1 MDHTKLEIDQLQ
13 IAMENGEITSKA
25 LVIEFLK
32 RITEIDSCE
41 GGLNSVAEINPEA
54 IFIAEALD
62 KERIA
67 GISRGSMH
75 GIPVMIKD
83 NINTADKMP
92 TTAGSLA
99 LKDNYAQ
106 YDAGVVANLRKAG
119 AVILAKTNLTEFA
132 NFMANDIPNGYSS
145 RGGQV
150 LCPYDKQADASG
162 SSTGSAVAVA
172 ARLTSVSIGTETS
185 GSILSPSLT
194 NGIVGMKPTNGL
206 IPADGIIPISNT
218 LDTAGP
224 MGRCVK
230 DVAILLEAM
239 TGQKKDFVKG
249 LSSSSLEGLR
259 IGVNRANMNIM
270 EEERIVSL
278 ENLLKNLKNAGAILV
293 EDFNMPFHKEL
304 KDIIEFEFKNSLNKY
319 LATLSADFKI
329 KTLSDIIEYNKLNKE
344 KAMIYGQEHLVQ
356 ANSLTSGKLIE
367 PEYLNS
373 MEVRK
378 KTIMELDDVM
388 NKNEISIMIHSNIF
402 NNLAPFTG
410 FPSITLPTELRADN
424 MPTGTHIMA
433 RRFEE
438 GTLLK
443 AAYAI
448 EQVLGLKLSPPI

>member
-1 MDHTKLEIDQLQ
+1 MDYTKLEIDQLQ

-25 LVIEFLK
+25 LVIEFMQ
-32 RITEIDSCE
+32 RIADIDSCE

-54 IFIAEALD
+54 IFIAETLD
-62 KERIA
+62 KERVA
-67 GISRGSMH
+67 GRTRSSMH

-99 LKDNYAQ
+99 LKHNYAP
-106 YDAGVVANLRKAG
+106 YDAGVVKNLRKAG

-132 NFMANDIPNGYSS
+132 NFMANDMPNGYSS
-145 RGGQV
+145 HGGQV
-150 LCPYDKQADASG
+150 LCPYDKRADASG

-172 ARLTSVSIGTETS
+172 AGLTSVSLGTETS

-194 NGIVGMKPTNGL
+194 NGIVGMKPTKGL
-206 IPADGIIPISNT
+206 IPSDGIIPISNT

-239 TGQKKDFVKG
+239 TGHKKDYVKG
-249 LSSSSLEGLR
+249 LRSSSLEGLR

-270 EEERIVSL
+270 EEERIVAL
-278 ENLLKNLKNAGAILV
+278 ENLLKELKNAGAILV
-293 EDFNMPFHKEL
+293 DDFNMPFHKEL
-304 KDIIEFEFKNSLNKY
+304 KDIMEFEFKNSLNQY

-329 KTLSDIIEYNKLNKE
+329 KTLNDIIEYNKLNKE
-344 KAMIYGQEHLVQ
+344 KAIVYGQEHLIQ
-356 ANSLTSGKLIE
+356 ANCYTSGKMIE
-367 PEYLNS
+367 PEYLKS
-373 MEVRK
+373 MEVREE
-378 KTIMELDDVM
+378 TIMKLDDVM
-388 NKNEISIMIHSNIF
+388 NKNRISIMVHSNIF
-402 NNLAPFTG
+402 NNLAPFAG
-410 FPSITLPTELRADN
+410 FPSITFPTELREDN
-424 MPTGTHIMA
+424 MPTGVHIMA

-438 GTLLK
+438 GTLIK

-448 EQVLGLKLSPPI
+448 EQVLG